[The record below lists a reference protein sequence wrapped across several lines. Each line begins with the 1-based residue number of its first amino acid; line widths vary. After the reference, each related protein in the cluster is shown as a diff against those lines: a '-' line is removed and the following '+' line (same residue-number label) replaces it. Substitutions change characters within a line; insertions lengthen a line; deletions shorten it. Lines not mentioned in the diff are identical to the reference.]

1 MNKSWN
7 NTSLMTY
14 IEIMD
19 NINSEEDNTFLLLSI
34 IFDISILDIEEMNI
48 DKVQEMIKESLYI
61 HSPVVT
67 SKTYKKKI
75 TLRNEGF
82 HLMEFGKM
90 EFGAFID
97 LEILF
102 YGDYLKNLP
111 KILSILYRREITP
124 GDVFNKPLYEEYGD
138 WLDIRDS
145 IFEEVMI
152 GDVFNVIIDYLK
164 FKSSIYSI
172 YEGLFQ
178 QNEEELNE
186 EEETELLREMTGKER
201 EEYYNEKNVEGYGWE
216 LMLMRLANN
225 DPTKMLEA
233 SKMTLY
239 QSLNTLGMMCK
250 LKIG

>member
-1 MNKSWN
+1 MKK
-7 NTSLMTY
+7 TIYFVVQKL
-14 IEIMD
+14 
-19 NINSEEDNTFLLLSI
+19 FRI
-34 IFDISILDIEEMNI
+34 I
-48 DKVQEMIKESLYI
+48 
-61 HSPVVT
+61 
-67 SKTYKKKI
+67 
-75 TLRNEGF
+75 
-82 HLMEFGKM
+82 
-90 EFGAFID
+90 
-97 LEILF
+97 
-102 YGDYLKNLP
+102 
-111 KILSILYRREITP
+111 
-124 GDVFNKPLYEEYGD
+124 
-138 WLDIRDS
+138 
-145 IFEEVMI
+145 
-152 GDVFNVIIDYLK
+152 YLK